1 MVDEGVTIAVP
12 GSLSPYIRQI
22 DATFFMPYGRY
33 VNALGS
39 ALSEDHPEP
48 VYVMTDHHQIGKIS
62 LKLHNIG
69 IHQKCL
75 NRFLK

>member
-48 VYVMTDHHQIGKIS
+48 VYVMTEHH
-62 LKLHNIG
+62 
-69 IHQKCL
+69 
-75 NRFLK
+75 